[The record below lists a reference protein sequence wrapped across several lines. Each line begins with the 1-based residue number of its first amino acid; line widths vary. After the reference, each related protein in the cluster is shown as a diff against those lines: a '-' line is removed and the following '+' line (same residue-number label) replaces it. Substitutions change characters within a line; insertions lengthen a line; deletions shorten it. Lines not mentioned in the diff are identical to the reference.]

1 MYSVLHFLVDAR
13 DQSQT
18 ISIWYWCNVNSNKHP
33 LWPRCGEEN
42 LKSTALLNFESNG
55 LKQKTPLGATP
66 MSRSGHSDS
75 PKCYQLCSDGLNF
88 CCSVQMVSSDARL
101 HPGFQLLL
109 RMLVALVMVE
119 TRYKWSWPS
128 FSVLI
133 FWWLHSVTKLI
144 SNSCPERN
152 TEFAALKSPPQSPHL
167 NPLQG
172 CGRVGDLHQGCANGK
187 SIATAA
193 TVSMDQNL
201 QHLVWKHAELCWY

>member
-1 MYSVLHFLVDAR
+1 MYSVLHFPVDAR

-42 LKSTALLNFESNG
+42 LRKHSLVELWIKRAKAEDAVGCCSYEPIRSQWLTKMLSTAHSSILAFSCSSGCWCHLLWWRHFWRLVINEADHVVFQCAHLLMAAQRHKAH
-55 LKQKTPLGATP
+55 LKQL
-66 MSRSGHSDS
+66 S
-75 PKCYQLCSDGLNF
+75 
-88 CCSVQMVSSDARL
+88 
-101 HPGFQLLL
+101 
-109 RMLVALVMVE
+109 
-119 TRYKWSWPS
+119 
-128 FSVLI
+128 
-133 FWWLHSVTKLI
+133 
-144 SNSCPERN
+144 N

-201 QHLVWKHAELCWY
+201 QHLVWKHAELCWN